1 MKQAEL
7 IEARLR
13 WRADED
19 RKFARS
25 LDRERA
31 RKAEGEDVGFFV
43 KNLENVQGDER
54 EWIIFSTTFGRDENG
69 VFKRVFG
76 VLNQDGG
83 ERRLN
88 VAVTRAKQKVM
99 LVTSM
104 PTAEISSFIG
114 QRRPPTMAR
123 DYLQAYMRY
132 AELIHD
138 GEFEAG
144 ASILAAFGSTQHP
157 GAPIAPEPDDLVLQ
171 AFEALK
177 HEGFAASLMPPEDA
191 FSLDIA
197 VTNPETGLF
206 ALGVE
211 FDSSATRSCAMPAH
225 VRSGGLSCW
234 SAQAYACTGSFHP
247 HGCRTGIGNVSA

>member
-1 MKQAEL
+1 M
-7 IEARLR
+7 
-13 WRADED
+13 
-19 RKFARS
+19 
-25 LDRERA
+25 
-31 RKAEGEDVGFFV
+31 
-43 KNLENVQGDER
+43 
-54 EWIIFSTTFGRDENG
+54 
-69 VFKRVFG
+69 
-76 VLNQDGG
+76 
-83 ERRLN
+83 
-88 VAVTRAKQKVM
+88 AVTRAKQKVM

-211 FDSSATRSCAMPAH
+211 FDSLRHPLLRHARAREVWRPKLLE
-225 VRSGGLSCW
+225 RSGLRLHRIVS
-234 SAQAYACTGSFHP
+234 SAWVQDGNRERERLIAAARQAINGGKA
-247 HGCRTGIGNVSA
+247 